1 MSIIINHGEARN
13 ITRVATPSGWVPDP
27 TVKKFVTFLT
37 DHGAV
42 HTVIVDAEHA
52 AQDAESL
59 LKWFE
64 HTRAGVELSSNRT
77 TSPYFKTAEQ
87 VISDADAALGF
98 VAPDNGQSNPPA
110 TTQGQGVSQ

>member
-13 ITRVATPSGWVPDP
+13 LTRVASPAGWIPDP
-27 TVKKFVTFLT
+27 TLKKFVTFLT
-37 DHGAV
+37 DRGAV

-87 VISDADAALGF
+87 VINDANAAMGF
-98 VAPDNGQSNPPA
+98 VAPDNGQSNPQPA
-110 TTQGQGVSQ
+110 AQSQGVSQ